1 MKTKITPREL
11 EMLTH
16 IKGEQNEQGHS
27 DFISTDVECKS
38 NAGVVSSLFKKNFIY
53 DSYSNFDMD
62 DFEGMTGTRRRF
74 KMWCLTDE
82 GADIVGK
89 PNSWW

>member
-1 MKTKITPREL
+1 M
-11 EMLTH
+11 
-16 IKGEQNEQGHS
+16 
-27 DFISTDVECKS
+27 
-38 NAGVVSSLFKKNFIY
+38 LFKKNFIY